1 MPSGRRWAAAA
12 LPRATTGILAA
23 IGLAAGGCAP
33 AGPPDLATAVKPAD
47 IAYALCAQ
55 ARPGTEA
62 TCSGLHLPLRESETA
77 YSLCL
82 DYHPGDAR
90 PCRKVREAY
99 EADLKAFLVPGKSSA
114 AIVSPRA
121 EPPEIAAGSYRQRYR
136 TAEQMYIATSRDA
149 QTFEAA
155 LLIPEVRRRVQAVL
169 GPDLTDEKLHA
180 LAAQSKGEAI
190 YWYHYMQGL
199 EKTAEE

>member
-1 MPSGRRWAAAA
+1 MAG
-12 LPRATTGILAA
+12 TLAA
-23 IGLAAGGCAP
+23 IVLAVTVAGCA
-33 AGPPDLATAVKPAD
+33 ASGRPDLAIAVQPSD
-47 IAYALCAQ
+47 IAYAMCVQ
-55 ARPGTEA
+55 YRPGAEA
-62 TCSGLHLPLRESETA
+62 SCEGLQLPLRESETA

-99 EADLKAFLVPGKSSA
+99 EADLKAFLGSA
-114 AIVSPRA
+114 NPPAATAEPRS
-121 EPPEIAAGSYRQRYR
+121 EPPEISAGSYRQRYR

-155 LLIPEVRRRVQAVL
+155 LLVPEVRRRVQAVL
-169 GPDLTDEKLHA
+169 GPDLTDEKLQA

-190 YWYHYMQGL
+190 YWYRYMQGL
-199 EKTAEE
+199 EQGREQ